1 MNEPLRVGL
10 VGCGGMGNEHLK
22 LIARLPEAR
31 LVGVCDH
38 REHRMQ
44 RMSYQHGVPGWLDYA
59 RFLDEAQPD
68 AVHICSPSGL
78 HAVQGMAAAE
88 RGIHVLCEKPL
99 DIDLAKVD
107 RLIAA
112 CDHHDVR
119 LGCIFQR
126 RLSPG
131 AQRVRQA
138 IVEGR
143 MGRILSC
150 SVSVKWWR
158 SQTYYE
164 KDDWRGT
171 WALDGG
177 ALANQGIHSLD
188 QMVWMAGRVAE
199 VEYAYLETAAHRIEA
214 EDFALAVVRFE
225 NGARGTIETTTCCQ
239 PDLATRLEI
248 YGTNGSAALDD
259 ARVVRFG
266 LDGQDLTATL
276 TDRGHLTG
284 GGSDPFAI
292 TLAGHEAQIRDFYAA
307 VREGRPPLVNGREA
321 RASVELLTM
330 LYAKAFPEQ
339 RLGTS

>member
-1 MNEPLRVGL
+1 MSDPLCVGL

-22 LIARLPEAR
+22 IIARIPGAQ
-31 LVGVCDH
+31 LVGVCDD
-38 REHRMQ
+38 REPRAQ
-44 RMSYQHGVPGWLDYA
+44 RMSATHQVPFWLEYE
-59 RFLDEAQPD
+59 RFLDEAKPQ

-78 HAVQGMAAAE
+78 HAEQGIAAAE

-107 RLIAA
+107 RLIAV
-112 CDHHDVR
+112 CDRQDVR

-126 RLSPG
+126 RMSRA

-138 IVEGR
+138 IVEGK

-158 SQTYYE
+158 SQTYYD

-177 ALANQGIHSLD
+177 ALSNQGIHSLD
-188 QMVWMAGRVAE
+188 QMVWMAGPVAE
-199 VEYAYLETAAHRIEA
+199 VEYAHLETANHRIEA
-214 EDFALAVVRFE
+214 EDLALVVVRFAS
-225 NGARGTIETTTCCQ
+225 GARGTIEATTCCH

-259 ARVVRFG
+259 ARVSRFG
-266 LDGQDLTATL
+266 LDGKDLLETL
-276 TDRGHLTG
+276 EDRGTLTG
-284 GGSDPFAI
+284 GGSDPWAI
-292 TLAGHEAQIRDFYAA
+292 TLGGHEAQIQDFYAA
-307 VREGRPPLVNGREA
+307 IAENRPPLVDGREA
-321 RASVELLTM
+321 RAAVDLLTKI
-330 LYAKAFPEQ
+330 YAKAFPDQ
-339 RLGTS
+339 KLGV